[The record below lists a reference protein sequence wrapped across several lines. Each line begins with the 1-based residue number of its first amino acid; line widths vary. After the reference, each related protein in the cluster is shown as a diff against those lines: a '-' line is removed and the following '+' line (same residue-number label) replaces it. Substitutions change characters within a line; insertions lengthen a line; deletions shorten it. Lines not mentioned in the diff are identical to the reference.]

1 MLWEKQNSVR
11 PLFGAAK
18 KSFFLSHFICLSPN
32 MFSLKKIIHQKM
44 QREKLCNPQRKAYF
58 GCVIFAF
65 KKSKIVSD
73 QFLPLWK
80 DHFFLHEG
88 AIPFF
93 LISFFYH
100 LIGFTKYTKRCAMK
114 SSTIYKV
121 KLNLI
126 VYFFFSK
133 EAKFCETALRSVEN
147 RLHRILFLL
156 KTKSTQLK
164 KTLVCKL

>member
-1 MLWEKQNSVR
+1 MLWKRQDSVR

-32 MFSLKKIIHQKM
+32 MFSLKKNNTPEDAAWKALQSTK
-44 QREKLCNPQRKAYF
+44 QSLFWLCNFCFQKKQN
-58 GCVIFAF
+58 CVRPIFAAV
-65 KKSKIVSD
+65 KGS
-73 QFLPLWK
+73 
-80 DHFFLHEG
+80 FFLHEG

-93 LISFFYH
+93 LISSFYH
-100 LIGFTKYTKRCAMK
+100 RIGFTKYTTRCAMK

-121 KLNLI
+121 KLILI
-126 VYFFFSK
+126 VYFLFSK

-156 KTKSTQLK
+156 KTKSTLLK
-164 KTLVCKL
+164 